1 MKQGILPSRNLRVIA
16 YVNQFIKYMKN
27 KRKIDNELNANEI
40 NRAEL
45 TWIKYI
51 QGKHFSNKR
60 QLNEKQSQSQLNPKI
75 YEDGIIR
82 LYGRFINADLP
93 EDVKLAIL
101 LLPRQE
107 HFSKLLIQDMHHKIH
122 HCGLS
127 QTLAQQ
133 R

>member
-1 MKQGILPSRNLRVIA
+1 
-16 YVNQFIKYMKN
+16 MKN
-27 KRKIDNELNANEI
+27 KKKIDNELNANEI

-45 TWIKYI
+45 MWSKYI

-75 YEDGIIR
+75 HQDGIIR

-122 HCGLS
+122 HCEVS
-127 QTLAQQ
+127 RTLAQLRQ
-133 R
+133 RYWIPQ